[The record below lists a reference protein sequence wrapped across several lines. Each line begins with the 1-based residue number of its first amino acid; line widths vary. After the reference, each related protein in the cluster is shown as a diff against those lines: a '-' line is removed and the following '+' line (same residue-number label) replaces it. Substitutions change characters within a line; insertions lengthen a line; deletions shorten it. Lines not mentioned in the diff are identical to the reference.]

1 MEGARDYIL
10 LPDDET
16 GLNLAFDSAK
26 YQRIRLLVR
35 MPVDK
40 KDWNDVL
47 LAKKDIQSKGD
58 VA

>member
-1 MEGARDYIL
+1 M